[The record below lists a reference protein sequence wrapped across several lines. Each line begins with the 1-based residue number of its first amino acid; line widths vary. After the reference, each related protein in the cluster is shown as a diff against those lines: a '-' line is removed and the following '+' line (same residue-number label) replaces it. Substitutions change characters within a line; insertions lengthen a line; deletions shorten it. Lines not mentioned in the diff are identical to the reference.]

1 MPKHVK
7 LLADLAVVP
16 EDWVNGSRFTVEPK
30 NSEKCQAQNHFKILR
45 SFLDPA
51 RRCRAGGP
59 LKNSCSMLQPSKS
72 QQFPTSLN
80 WKWKRQRCARCHRS
94 LGIYAA
100 VCRADRMHSE
110 SLQYGAQKK
119 NMRNIWKGPMGQ
131 WAHMGTQNI
140 EIWQNCLKLFYILQL
155 ALTWRMDDAGGEFA
169 SEVWQKNMRSTVHPL
184 PRGAQDRKLQR
195 CGPAIRLG
203 RWILRSLSQPPNS
216 HLDSAASMQHFSTFQ
231 RGGLPGRLGNCYS
244 SIASQATLSPCLVG
258 YGGLHPISSTIEC
271 MPRKEIHRNT
281 SIQASTDVNRAGQ
294 HLVSSGWLPELG
306 LSVTCQHR

>member
-119 NMRNIWKGPMGQ
+119 KHAKHMEGTNGPMGTHGHTKH
-131 WAHMGTQNI
+131 WNLTELFKIVLYTAIGANMANG
-140 EIWQNCLKLFYILQL
+140 WCRWRVCLWSVAKKH
-155 ALTWRMDDAGGEFA
+155 AVDCPPSAEGRP
-169 SEVWQKNMRSTVHPL
+169 RS
-184 PRGAQDRKLQR
+184 
-195 CGPAIRLG
+195 
-203 RWILRSLSQPPNS
+203 
-216 HLDSAASMQHFSTFQ
+216 
-231 RGGLPGRLGNCYS
+231 
-244 SIASQATLSPCLVG
+244 
-258 YGGLHPISSTIEC
+258 
-271 MPRKEIHRNT
+271 
-281 SIQASTDVNRAGQ
+281 
-294 HLVSSGWLPELG
+294 
-306 LSVTCQHR
+306 